1 MRLRLS
7 LNFYTNNIHTNKHM
21 VALKRTTTLQKI
33 RSLMGAADF
42 AQDFISDQQYLD
54 VCHLVKLQYEH
65 YRLLMHVKR
74 GNMPLTDTELKT
86 MVKSTLHRMN
96 KQLCRMTVKIRLVG
110 VRKTAS

>member
-1 MRLRLS
+1 
-7 LNFYTNNIHTNKHM
+7 M

-42 AQDFISDQQYLD
+42 AKDFISDQQYLD
-54 VCHLVKLQYEH
+54 VCRLAKLQYEH
-65 YRLLMHVKR
+65 YRLLMQFMHVKR

-96 KQLCRMTVKIRLVG
+96 KQLCRMTVKLRLVG